1 MKHRYLVFGFR
12 LLLKMADELVLVF
25 KDLLKSK
32 EYLLILLE
40 FTIVLG

>member
-1 MKHRYLVFGFR
+1 MEHRYLVFGFR

-40 FTIVLG
+40 FTIVFG

>member
-1 MKHRYLVFGFR
+1 
-12 LLLKMADELVLVF
+12 MADELVLVF